1 MHKSGAWRSILFLKD
16 NKKSVC
22 YFNIIHPITI
32 LAQRN
37 FAEIKYPIAY
47 FSFFALFAR
56 KKLYELNRCDIL
68 FSTRNFVPFTI
79 NIFAKTIGNECEV
92 KLSLTIETVTSV
104 QLVNVKM
111 EITERIHTF
120 RETDTAVRVMG
131 LKSLQWIHPKTPIIA
146 FPSKIFKVT
155 IKNLKTHNG
164 PDKYNGN
171 LLTSRLYFCVL
182 SRKLIIIVSNTLN
195 FREP

>member
-1 MHKSGAWRSILFLKD
+1 MYYSIHWGTQRIAMNYFYVVCLNFALVGKKKYNPSYRAHPNCIKIKANLHKSGAWRSILFLKD

-56 KKLYELNRCDIL
+56 KKLYELNRSDIL

-79 NIFAKTIGNECEV
+79 NIFAKIIGNECEV
-92 KLSLTIETVTSV
+92 KLSLTI
-104 QLVNVKM
+104 
-111 EITERIHTF
+111 
-120 RETDTAVRVMG
+120 
-131 LKSLQWIHPKTPIIA
+131 
-146 FPSKIFKVT
+146 
-155 IKNLKTHNG
+155 
-164 PDKYNGN
+164 
-171 LLTSRLYFCVL
+171 
-182 SRKLIIIVSNTLN
+182 
-195 FREP
+195 